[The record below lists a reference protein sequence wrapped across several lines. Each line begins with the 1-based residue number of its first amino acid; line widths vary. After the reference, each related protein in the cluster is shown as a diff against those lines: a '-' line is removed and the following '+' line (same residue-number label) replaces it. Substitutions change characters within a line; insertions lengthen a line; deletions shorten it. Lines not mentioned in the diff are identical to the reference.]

1 MGRVPDA
8 SELAA
13 PGTAVARTNRRPA
26 VLPMKDMSGARTS
39 QEVWVF
45 HPMHRSP
52 KQCGA
57 SLCPPR
63 IDPARSASVV
73 VDQLARRIAALV
85 CFHFLFDLG

>member
-13 PGTAVARTNRRPA
+13 PGTAVTRTNRRPA

-52 KQCGA
+52 KQWGRAFARPA
-57 SLCPPR
+57 SIPR
-63 IDPARSASVV
+63 
-73 VDQLARRIAALV
+73 
-85 CFHFLFDLG
+85 DLRQ